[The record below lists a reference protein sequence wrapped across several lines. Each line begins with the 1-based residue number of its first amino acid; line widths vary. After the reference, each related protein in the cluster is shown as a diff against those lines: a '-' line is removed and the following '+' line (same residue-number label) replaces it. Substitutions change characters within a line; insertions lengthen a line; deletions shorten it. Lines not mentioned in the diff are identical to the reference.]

1 MKQEESVR
9 KMNLKGF
16 TLIELLVVIAIIAIL
31 AAILFPVFAR
41 ARENARRASCMSNLK
56 QIGLGM
62 MMYMQDYD
70 SLYPTR
76 YFYNGTTTPGDSGG
90 TMIGQIVPPLDT
102 GTSANAK
109 WELEPYTKSVQLMVC
124 PSWSYD
130 PGTYGGGYAY
140 NLIAGVPSAYGGPTV
155 LSEAQVEEP
164 SLMIAFVDGSWYRDA
179 YPVATSTGSLNGNW
193 KVNFCKDINN
203 GGTAK
208 TCTGAAWGAEI
219 NTYGRHL
226 DGVTASYMD
235 GHVKW
240 NKISYFYN
248 GGKNYPVWQGWQ

>member
-1 MKQEESVR
+1 MRYVGRVQR
-9 KMNLKGF
+9 KNLRGF

-70 SLYPTR
+70 GNFPAR
-76 YFYNGTTTPGDSGG
+76 YYLSGSATPGGGSG
-90 TMIGQIVPPLDT
+90 TMIGSIVPPT
-102 GTSANAK
+102 TSYASAK
-109 WELEPYTKSVQLMVC
+109 WILEPYTKSIQLAVC
-124 PSWSYD
+124 PSWTGD
-130 PGTYGGGYAY
+130 VPTQGGGYAY
-140 NLIAGVPSAYGGPTV
+140 NLIAGIPSAYGGPLV

-179 YPVATSTGSLNGNW
+179 YPVETSTGSANGNW
-193 KVNFCKDINN
+193 KVDFCKDINN
-203 GGTAK
+203 GGAAK
-208 TCTGAAWGAEI
+208 TCTNAAWGAEI

-226 DGVTASYMD
+226 DGVNASYMD

-240 NKISYFYN
+240 NKVNYFYN
-248 GGKNYPVWQGWQ
+248 GAKNYPVWQGWQ